1 MSGSEK
7 EIVKRSR
14 SDDFRLPP
22 LILHPFSDANGPSRL
37 VESSRASLM
46 LQGLL
51 PTGEFTRDEL
61 DRRLLDGRYCELRM
75 VYYVGRDVMRW
86 LEQCVDVATRHPEE
100 FPEGVDL
107 HSFAACLV
115 TNPPDS
121 VRQKLGRWGVADYR
135 SIFSRGIA
143 LNVMFA
149 DAPPRHILADDF
161 VRNYHH
167 FADQIFG
174 SFQRQTQFAE
184 LQAESYEFDLF
195 ASSEYSRMLERSWG
209 EQAAG

>member
-1 MSGSEK
+1 M
-7 EIVKRSR
+7 VKRMQ

-51 PTGEFTRDEL
+51 PTGEFTREEL
-61 DRRLLDGRYCELRM
+61 DQRLLDGRYCELRM

-86 LEQCVDVATRHPEE
+86 LEQCVDLAVRSPEE
-100 FPEGVDL
+100 FPNATDV
-107 HSFAACLV
+107 HSFAAYLV
-115 TNPPDS
+115 QNPPEA
-121 VRQKLGRWGVADYR
+121 VRQKLTRWGVADYR

-149 DAPPRHILADDF
+149 DAPPRNLLADDF
-161 VRNYHH
+161 VRSYHH
-167 FADQIFG
+167 FADQIFA
-174 SFQRQTQFAE
+174 SFQRQAQFAE
-184 LQAESYEFDLF
+184 LDAESYAFDLF
-195 ASSEYSRMLERSWG
+195 ASSEYSRMLERAWG